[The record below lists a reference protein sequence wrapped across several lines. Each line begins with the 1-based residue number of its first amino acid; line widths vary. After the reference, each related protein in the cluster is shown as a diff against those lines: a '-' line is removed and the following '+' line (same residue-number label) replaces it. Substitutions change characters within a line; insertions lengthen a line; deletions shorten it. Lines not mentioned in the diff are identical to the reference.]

1 MNIPFQTFNH
11 KFHGIAVVSHFSLA
25 WPIVRSNPGLAA
37 FFFFFSRYLGCCPYH
52 RPRHHAI
59 HVARGPTVHV
69 TKYPSVI
76 FIRKRHR

>member
-37 FFFFFSRYLGCCPYH
+37 FFFSFL
-52 RPRHHAI
+52 AI
-59 HVARGPTVHV
+59 
-69 TKYPSVI
+69 
-76 FIRKRHR
+76 